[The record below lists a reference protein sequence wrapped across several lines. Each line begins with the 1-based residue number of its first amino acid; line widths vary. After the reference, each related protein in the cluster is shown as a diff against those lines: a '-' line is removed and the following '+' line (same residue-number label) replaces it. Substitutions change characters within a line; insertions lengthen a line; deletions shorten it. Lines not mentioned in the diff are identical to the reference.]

1 MSWQQLAS
9 EFSACWQQSWCSA
22 GVEVLQLRG
31 RKEEAGP
38 GAWPTI
44 SLVISPTSPHLQS
57 TFTLPTSL
65 VSDWRLGL
73 LSPLPPP
80 PACPTTWVV
89 MVSLDQSDAHIV
101 RSTCGKDSLQSVPTS
116 DMKVLYLFPL
126 RGPCCALAI
135 FSPPSCRVIFKY
147 EGCPLLRLS
156 CPAINRY
163 LPESLVLA
171 QRWRDCG
178 NKKVPLSSKPGI
190 PIHIHPA
197 DVSMRNITRGTTGSN
212 IEGLNQSTPM
222 TAFTHSSYQS
232 QLCTFFRASVLFS
245 REKAKVE
252 RIFQS

>member
-1 MSWQQLAS
+1 MPVSFLLFSLAQKILS
-9 EFSACWQQSWCSA
+9 HFYHKQ
-22 GVEVLQLRG
+22 V
-31 RKEEAGP
+31 RKIP
-38 GAWPTI
+38 
-44 SLVISPTSPHLQS
+44 
-57 TFTLPTSL
+57 
-65 VSDWRLGL
+65 
-73 LSPLPPP
+73 
-80 PACPTTWVV
+80 
-89 MVSLDQSDAHIV
+89 
-101 RSTCGKDSLQSVPTS
+101 LQSVPTS

-222 TAFTHSSYQS
+222 TAFTHSSY
-232 QLCTFFRASVLFS
+232 
-245 REKAKVE
+245 
-252 RIFQS
+252 

>member
-9 EFSACWQQSWCSA
+9 EFSARWQQSWCSA

-38 GAWPTI
+38 GTWPTI
-44 SLVISPTSPHLQS
+44 SLVISPTCPHLHSHSPH
-57 TFTLPTSL
+57 PWHRIGGWVCSL
-65 VSDWRLGL
+65 LCL
-73 LSPLPPP
+73 LPLPDLPLRWSVWISRSVQFVQ
-80 PACPTTWVV
+80 PAVKIHFNQFQQVIWKCCIYLDRRKPWRHP
-89 MVSLDQSDAHIV
+89 SLKREV
-101 RSTCGKDSLQSVPTS
+101 FL
-116 DMKVLYLFPL
+116 L
-126 RGPCCALAI
+126 RGPWCALAI

-197 DVSMRNITRGTTGSN
+197 DVSMRNITRGTTGSD
-212 IEGLNQSTPM
+212 IECLNQATPM
-222 TAFTHSSYQS
+222 TAFARSFSGRR
-232 QLCTFFRASVLFS
+232 TF
-245 REKAKVE
+245 
-252 RIFQS
+252 

>member
-1 MSWQQLAS
+1 MSSLHVDSSLGARQELRFCSCEEEKGRRGWGRDPPSAS
-9 EFSACWQQSWCSA
+9 SFRQPAPIYILHSH
-22 GVEVLQLRG
+22 
-31 RKEEAGP
+31 
-38 GAWPTI
+38 
-44 SLVISPTSPHLQS
+44 SPH
-57 TFTLPTSL
+57 PWCRIGGWVCSL
-65 VSDWRLGL
+65 LCL
-73 LSPLPPP
+73 LPLPALPL
-80 PACPTTWVV
+80 

-126 RGPCCALAI
+126 RGPLCALAI

-222 TAFTHSSYQS
+222 TAFTHISYQS

>member
-1 MSWQQLAS
+1 MTHHQPRHFANL
-9 EFSACWQQSWCSA
+9 F
-22 GVEVLQLRG
+22 
-31 RKEEAGP
+31 P
-38 GAWPTI
+38 
-44 SLVISPTSPHLQS
+44 S

-65 VSDWRLGL
+65 ASDWRLGL

-126 RGPCCALAI
+126 RGPWCALAI

-232 QLCTFFRASVLFS
+232 QLCTFFSGQRTF
-245 REKAKVE
+245 
-252 RIFQS
+252 

>member
-1 MSWQQLAS
+1 MTHHQPRHFANL
-9 EFSACWQQSWCSA
+9 
-22 GVEVLQLRG
+22 
-31 RKEEAGP
+31 P
-38 GAWPTI
+38 P
-44 SLVISPTSPHLQS
+44 S
-57 TFTLPTSL
+57 TFYIHTPHILGIELEVGFALSSASSPCLPYH
-65 VSDWRLGL
+65 LGGQFR
-73 LSPLPPP
+73 S
-80 PACPTTWVV
+80 
-89 MVSLDQSDAHIV
+89 HIV

-232 QLCTFFRASVLFS
+232 QLCTFFSGQRTF
-245 REKAKVE
+245 
-252 RIFQS
+252 